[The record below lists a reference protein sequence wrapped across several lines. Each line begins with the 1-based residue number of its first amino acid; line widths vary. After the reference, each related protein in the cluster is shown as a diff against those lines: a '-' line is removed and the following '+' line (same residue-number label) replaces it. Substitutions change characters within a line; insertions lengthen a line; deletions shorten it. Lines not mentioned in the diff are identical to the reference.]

1 MKLKLKIDK
10 KKELLLYIILGAIII
25 YLSLKFYEKIIED
38 PKYVREHL
46 GMLSSSGES
55 SDDTSEEESDV
66 PEDEDPEKMDY
77 SKQLKSVSELGF
89 TSKGSWNGLK
99 KNVGA
104 LKNVAFGLATD
115 QTKMIKGGNPIGVKL
130 PVKTG
135 HECSLPSGETTE
147 LYTYLNTAG
156 TPGVGLG
163 PEIGNSLISM
173 GDRIGEFSKAMSGGT
188 DSGCKNAEIKVL
200 SNSGKSYT
208 KTVALQTSEIDTIQA
223 GDSADDIISVSESF
237 MNEGN
242 EYVKDMDKLLI
253 KDKGLMEDKLV
264 MIYILSIS
272 GLGLYFVYKLFKNK
286 G

>member
-25 YLSLKFYEKIIED
+25 YLSLKLYEKIIED

-135 HECSLPSGETTE
+135 HECSLLSGETTE

-163 PEIGNSLISM
+163 PEIETL
-173 GDRIGEFSKAMSGGT
+173 
-188 DSGCKNAEIKVL
+188 
-200 SNSGKSYT
+200 
-208 KTVALQTSEIDTIQA
+208 
-223 GDSADDIISVSESF
+223 
-237 MNEGN
+237 
-242 EYVKDMDKLLI
+242 
-253 KDKGLMEDKLV
+253 
-264 MIYILSIS
+264 
-272 GLGLYFVYKLFKNK
+272 
-286 G
+286 